1 VCAFLVVAA
10 ISVALGGASAHAAG
24 PPPTLKIEVIGKG
37 KVTGTGINC
46 GVGSLTCYSSYV
58 SASPSVTLTEAPA
71 AGWTFSGWDDAAL
84 TACPALP
91 APTTCAVPVSGDTT
105 ATAIFTTTA
114 AVQSETF
121 GVALASSPTGTV
133 ANGSTNYP
141 ILCGTGGTDCSL
153 TVVQGSTI
161 TVAEQPASSSF
172 FFSGWGGSCGGTAV
186 SCAVYVNGNDFVSAN
201 WVSTAP
207 NTLTVMV
214 SGSGAVTG
222 GGISCGA
229 GSTCDKQE
237 PPNST
242 VGLTA
247 TPQSGYAFT
256 GWGNACNGLQPSCT
270 VQMDTDRTVT
280 AEFDPLVPLSVT
292 VSGLGQVSGGGITC
306 GPGPQTCNAGEPPN
320 SNVTLTAA
328 PSTGASVFWSGCAS
342 SSGVTCTVA
351 MATTPASV
359 TVTFSGG
366 TAPPVAT
373 FSLSVSA
380 LGDGY
385 VTSSTGNIY
394 CTAAGGSECTANVTG
409 NTSLTLS
416 AIPASGNAGDF
427 TSWTGDCSAFTAT
440 TCTLTM
446 NGAKTVGANFAGGN
460 TTYLL
465 TGQVVGNG
473 SIAGAGL
480 HCTSTGGSSCTSP
493 QAASANV
500 TLSASPGFG
509 ATFTGWS
516 GGACAGSSFVCTVSM
531 TTARSVTATFT
542 TATTQTGER
551 LTITVSGLGSVS
563 ASGGVCTSTSAK
575 GTACT
580 QEYGQGAR
588 ATLVASAPA
597 KGFVFAGW
605 TGACTGK
612 KTTCDVTMSAA
623 EAVTAKFV
631 HVFASTKRPTVKG
644 HRVTLS
650 FSAGESGKLT
660 IVETRAGKKLAVR
673 HIRVKAA
680 AGKAV
685 FTVARSGRYVFTATL
700 VSHSGKHA
708 VHWAVRVQ

>member
-1 VCAFLVVAA
+1 MRALLLVAA
-10 ISVALGGASAHAAG
+10 ISVAVGGASAHAATT
-24 PPPTLKIEVIGKG
+24 PPSLKIEVIGKG
-37 KVTGTGINC
+37 KVTGPGFNC
-46 GVGSLTCYSSYV
+46 GVGSLTCYASYA
-58 SASPSVTLTEAPA
+58 SATPTVPLTEAPA
-71 AGWTFSGWDDAAL
+71 AGWTFSGWTDGATCGSA
-84 TACPALP
+84 TGCP
-91 APTTCAVPVSGDTT
+91 VPVSGDTT
-105 ATAIFTTTA
+105 ATAVFTTTA

-121 GVALASSPTGTV
+121 GVALASPTTGTV
-133 ANGSTNYP
+133 ANGSDPANYP
-141 ILCGTGGTDCSL
+141 INCGTTGTGACSL
-153 TVVQGSTI
+153 TVLQGSTI
-161 TVAEQPASSSF
+161 TVDEQPDAGN

-186 SCAVYVNGNDFVSAN
+186 SCAVYVNGNDFVSAT
-201 WVSTAP
+201 WVSTTP
-207 NTLTVMV
+207 TTLEVQV
-214 SGSGAVTG
+214 SGGGAVTG

-256 GWGNACNGLQPSCT
+256 GWGMACNGLQPSCT
-270 VQMDTDRTVT
+270 VQMNISRTVT

-292 VSGLGQVSGGGITC
+292 VTGLGQVSGGAITC
-306 GPGPQTCNAGEPPN
+306 GPGPQTCTAGEPPN

-328 PSTGASVFWSGCAS
+328 PATGASVFWSGCAS

-351 MATTPASV
+351 MGTTPASV

-394 CTAAGGSECTANVTG
+394 CTVAGGTECTANVTG

-416 AIPASGNAGDF
+416 AVPASGNTADF
-427 TSWTGDCSAFTAT
+427 TGWTGDCSTFTAT

-446 NGAKTVGANFAGGN
+446 TGAKTVGANFAGGN

-480 HCTSTGGSSCTSP
+480 HCTSSGGSSCTSP

-531 TTARSVTATFT
+531 TNAKSVTATFT
-542 TATTQTGER
+542 TATEPGVER
-551 LTITVSGLGSVS
+551 LTISVSGLGSVS
-563 ASGGVCTSTSAK
+563 STGGACTSTTAK
-575 GTACT
+575 GTTCT
-580 QEYGQGAR
+580 QEYSQDGR
-588 ATLVASAPA
+588 ATLVASAPG

-605 TGACTGK
+605 AGACTGK

-623 EAVTAKFV
+623 EAVTARFV
-631 HVFASTKRPTVKG
+631 HVFASAKRPTVAG
-644 HRVTLS
+644 HRVTLY
-650 FSAGESGKLT
+650 FAAGEAGKLT

-673 HIRVKAA
+673 TIRVKAA

-700 VSHSGKHA
+700 VSHSGTHA